1 MLRCYLVFILFLN
14 LNSVVAQTK
23 SVEHQDLLWTRYL
36 VNFEV
41 DEKWTPFLDVEERM
55 YMFPFRQH
63 QFLPSIGVNYQL
75 NSGFSLTPA
84 LLYFEMI
91 TPQDPDAITKA
102 IQREWRPQLALNFKH
117 NITST
122 RLTFLSRFKS
132 ELRFKKRSTENDYKY
147 RLLRLRM
154 RMGLSYQIN
163 EKYTAKVLEE
173 ILINAGDQLVYNV
186 FDQNRLSAEIAYQL
200 SPKFKFITGYMYW
213 FQQRASGVDFFSR
226 DIIYFTLKHNLKLY

>member
-75 NSGFSLTPA
+75 NSGFSLTPD
-84 LLYFEMI
+84 LLYFEML

-102 IQREWRPQLALNFKH
+102 IQREWRPQLALNYKH
-117 NITST
+117 QISST
-122 RLTFLSRFKS
+122 PFTFLSRFKS
-132 ELRFKKRSTENDYKY
+132 EWRFKKRSTENNYKY
-147 RLLRLRM
+147 RVLRLRM

-163 EKYTAKVLEE
+163 AKYTATVLEE